1 MISNEDK
8 NFDTPW
14 LIVKS
19 LYRASVLGFL
29 IVTLYLPLVFMSDQ
43 IYPIHNAI
51 ISIDRLTY
59 NAMMFEALI
68 DMKTMVVVFL
78 LLPAMGLHW
87 TLCKEQSRQK
97 QVSSS

>member
-1 MISNEDK
+1 MISNEEK

-29 IVTLYLPLVFMSDQ
+29 ILTLCLPLVLMSDQ
-43 IYPIHNAI
+43 LYPIHNAI
-51 ISIDRLTY
+51 LSMDRLTY
-59 NAMMFEALI
+59 NAMMFQTLI
-68 DMKTMVVVFL
+68 EMKTMVIVFL

-87 TLCKEQSRQK
+87 TLRKEQAGQK
-97 QVSSS
+97 QASSS

>member
-1 MISNEDK
+1 MTNHQEK

-29 IVTLYLPLVFMSDQ
+29 IVTLYTPLVFMSDQ

-51 ISIDRLTY
+51 ISVDRLTY

-78 LLPAMGLHW
+78 FLPAMGLHW
-87 TLCKEQSRQK
+87 TLRKEQAKPK
-97 QVSSS
+97 QASSS